1 MLPSAE
7 ALGVDTRSDDSC
19 ARPATGSEASNTSHW
34 CTAHNY
40 NHASEHLTDTTQIR
54 QQTKITTR
62 CEWAKMVMRSS
73 EILRIEEVVLELGE
87 TMIAVSGIMMRQQN
101 SGIRSFRY
109 YDVSAFQLLFSN
121 KVTALLL
128 VALHIYSFRCVG
140 KDRMLFNY

>member
-1 MLPSAE
+1 
-7 ALGVDTRSDDSC
+7 
-19 ARPATGSEASNTSHW
+19 
-34 CTAHNY
+34 
-40 NHASEHLTDTTQIR
+40 
-54 QQTKITTR
+54 
-62 CEWAKMVMRSS
+62 MRSR
-73 EILRIEEVVLELGE
+73 EVLRIEEVVLELGE

-101 SGIRSFRY
+101 SGIRSLRY